1 MPDNPGQRKF
11 LAGLAG
17 VTAAVPG
24 GSVSIASDE
33 SVGAPQ
39 TDRSSAA
46 VPMFMYVGSFT
57 GKDRGHGEGLS
68 VYHRNRE
75 SDPWTLAQ
83 LLDDGAAPPGRGF
96 DRSGRPLCPA
106 QADWTQRTSS

>member
-1 MPDNPGQRKF
+1 MPDNPGRRKF

-17 VTAAVPG
+17 VTAAVAG
-24 GSVSIASDE
+24 GSVSIASGE
-33 SVGAPQ
+33 SVGAAQ
-39 TDRSSAA
+39 ADRSSAA
-46 VPMFMYVGSFT
+46 VRMFMYVGSFT

-83 LLDDGAAPPGRGF
+83 LRKDVGDQAYLII
-96 DRSGRPLCPA
+96 DRSGRHL
-106 QADWTQRTSS
+106 DWSHGEDTQV